1 MTRRAWMAVVSTPLT
16 PVVEGALDVEV
27 PGVSSLASTTI
38 GRVRDPGGGTISGGS
53 TATIDDPLHA
63 SLAVKGTLA
72 VMNCTPWPLVVV
84 SVVVIIKCP
93 SEFVVLDRGDR

>member
-1 MTRRAWMAVVSTPLT
+1 MAIVGAPFAPLM
-16 PVVEGALDVEV
+16 EGAVDVDV
-27 PGVSSLASTTI
+27 SGVSSLASTTI
-38 GRVRDPGGGTISGGS
+38 GRVRDPGCGGISGGS
-53 TATIDDPLHA
+53 TATIDDPFHA

-84 SVVVIIKCP
+84 SVTVIIKCP